1 METEDTTARE
11 NRAREFARPL
21 PEYVDWVS
29 AAVIAVGGLALTVG
43 GSALT
48 FVVDRGVLEGG
59 IRSGQVSVGGLGG
72 ELTDAEALTVA
83 EHVVDWTGL
92 GLLITGIGLVA
103 FAVGYVVLRH
113 RAHGRA
119 SPDRPPESGRA
130 YAVAGGVATAVLSF
144 VPLSPTLGGA
154 LAGYLDH
161 YDGERSVRLGALAGF
176 LAMVPA
182 VSILLFVA
190 VGLFTGL
197 SAVPAAG
204 VEIVVL
210 LAMVLAALFVVV
222 YGAGLGALGGYLG
235 KRLAESNERGV

>member
-1 METEDTTARE
+1 MSENSTGAE
-11 NRAREFARPL
+11 NRARGFARPL

-29 AAVIAVGGLALTVG
+29 ATLIALGGLALTVG

-48 FVVDRGVLEGG
+48 LVVDQGLLEEGIGSGRVSVVVLE
-59 IRSGQVSVGGLGG
+59 RQ
-72 ELTDAEALTVA
+72 LTDAEALTVA
-83 EHVVDWTGL
+83 ERVVDWTGL
-92 GLLITGIGLVA
+92 GLLITGVGLVA

-119 SPDRPPESGRA
+119 SPEQPPESGRA
-130 YAVAGGVATAVLSF
+130 YAVAGAVATAVLSF

-154 LAGYLDH
+154 VAGYLDH
-161 YDGERSVRLGALAGF
+161 YDGDRSVRLGALAGF

-204 VEIVVL
+204 LEIVVL
-210 LAMVLAALFVVV
+210 VVMVLAALFVVA

-235 KRLAESNERGV
+235 KRLAESNDRGV